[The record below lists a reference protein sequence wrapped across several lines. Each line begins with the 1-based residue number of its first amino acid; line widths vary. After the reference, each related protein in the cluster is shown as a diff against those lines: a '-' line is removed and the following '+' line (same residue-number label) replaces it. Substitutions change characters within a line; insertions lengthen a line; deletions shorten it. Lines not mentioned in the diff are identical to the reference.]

1 MRKSKATEALRVA
14 TDIAAL
20 KAALNK
26 HGYTIRKRPKQA
38 AWIITP
44 PLPKKTQKVKDKT
57 VRTQARQ
64 CYLLTYQPDPISA
77 WVLHPQSDNPQ
88 RQTLL
93 TILQNALAKQST
105 DITNKI
111 S

>member
-20 KAALNK
+20 KAALNQ

-44 PLPKKTQKVKDKT
+44 PLPKKTEKGKEKT
-57 VRTQARQ
+57 AGTPTRQ
-64 CYLLTYQPDPISA
+64 CYLLTYQPDPISS

-93 TILQNALAKQST
+93 SILQNALAKQST
-105 DITNKI
+105 DITRKI